1 MKIDASEQIEKFQ
14 DFLEQSYQ
22 KELHEK
28 LNKGINFIVLDFF
41 RLAEFDPKIADQL
54 LEEPEETVKAAELAL
69 EQFEVKKG
77 FRIRF
82 SNLPKSQ
89 EIFIRNIRSKHLR
102 RFIAVEG
109 IIRQSSEVRP
119 QVITAKFECPS
130 CGNTITM
137 PQVDQQFRE
146 PTRCTCGRKGR
157 FRLLDKELVDVQRL
171 VIEESPENLSGG
183 AQPKRLQVFLREDL
197 VEPRMES
204 RTTPGTRVLVNGL
217 VFEVPI
223 QTRTGGISTRF
234 DIAMHANF
242 LMPLEEDFSDIQ
254 VTVEDEEM
262 IKKLAKDKNI
272 YERLIASVAPSIH
285 GHTKIKEAIL
295 LQLFSGVRK
304 LKKDGTKV
312 RGDMHVLLVGD
323 PGCGKSQ
330 LLTFVHSSAPKARY
344 VAGRSTSGAGITAS
358 VVKDEFLKGWALEA
372 GAMVLAD
379 KGTLVLDEMDKM
391 SVEDTSA
398 LHQAMEQQEITISKA
413 NIQACYS
420 EDTEVLTS
428 EGWKKYSEVKNK
440 KIAQYDP
447 KSRTIK
453 FLPHKGLFVY
463 NFNKKMYHFKNK
475 RNDIF
480 VTPNHKM
487 LFKEMRHK
495 DYQFLEAEN
504 INYSR
509 IKFINSGD
517 FVSSE
522 TKVFNLSPIKHKQ
535 NRKHPKYVHQE
546 NVKKIPMDLWLE
558 FLGYFLTE
566 GGLQGASSFGIP
578 QKDKQNVDKIRK
590 CLVKLSR
597 YVGFTLSETKEGVYT
612 RFQITNT
619 QLFKYLKNNCGEC
632 CIEKRFPLDLSL
644 FSKKQLNILYSA
656 MMLGDGSSDDKSY
669 SSTSIELINI
679 FQAIACLVGKS
690 ANMHVQYEEGYRENR
705 VTTYR
710 VSLCDKIEPSIR
722 MNQVKRVKYK
732 GKVYCFATKTGF
744 FVTRRNGK
752 IAIQGNTLR
761 TQTSILAAANPKFGR
776 FDPFTP
782 IPMQIDLPPA
792 LINRFD
798 LIFVLRDLPN
808 KELDTKIATAVL
820 AYHSYEDKAPEI
832 HKDILRKYLAYS
844 KQKVFPKLTKDA
856 IEEIKNFYV
865 QLRSMGQSGDDGGL
879 KAIPISPRQLEA
891 IVRLAEASARLK
903 LQEDVTVEDA
913 RRAIGLIKYCL
924 SEVGM
929 DPETGQIDID
939 RMSSGITASTR
950 GAILQVRDMIFDLC
964 EQKQGAISVNDD
976 LKPKV
981 FEKGITEQKLEDAI
995 SKLKRSGDVFAPKNG
1010 YLQKI

>member
-1 MKIDASEQIEKFQ
+1 MKIDASDQIEKFQ
-14 DFLEQSYQ
+14 DFIEQSYQ

-28 LNKGINFIVLDFF
+28 LNKGISFLVLDFF
-41 RLAEFDPKIADQL
+41 KLAEFNPNLADQL
-54 LEEPEETVKAAELAL
+54 LEEPEETLKAAELAL
-69 EQFEVKKG
+69 EQFDVEKG

-89 EIFIRNIRSKHLR
+89 EIFIRNIRSKHLKK
-102 RFIAVEG
+102 FIAVEG

-119 QVITAKFECPS
+119 QVVTAKFECPS

-157 FRLLDKELVDVQRL
+157 FRLLDKDLVDVQRL
-171 VIEESPENLSGG
+171 VIEESPESLSGG

-204 RTTPGTRVLVNGL
+204 RTTPGTRVLVSGI

-242 LMPLEEDFSDIQ
+242 LEPLEEDFSDIQ
-254 VTVEDEEM
+254 VSVEDEKV
-262 IKKLAKDKNI
+262 IKDLAKDKNI

-330 LLTFVHSSAPKARY
+330 LLTFVHTSAPKARY

-413 NIQACYS
+413 NIQA
-420 EDTEVLTS
+420 
-428 EGWKKYSEVKNK
+428 
-440 KIAQYDP
+440 
-447 KSRTIK
+447 
-453 FLPHKGLFVY
+453 
-463 NFNKKMYHFKNK
+463 
-475 RNDIF
+475 
-480 VTPNHKM
+480 
-487 LFKEMRHK
+487 
-495 DYQFLEAEN
+495 
-504 INYSR
+504 
-509 IKFINSGD
+509 
-517 FVSSE
+517 
-522 TKVFNLSPIKHKQ
+522 
-535 NRKHPKYVHQE
+535 
-546 NVKKIPMDLWLE
+546 
-558 FLGYFLTE
+558 
-566 GGLQGASSFGIP
+566 
-578 QKDKQNVDKIRK
+578 
-590 CLVKLSR
+590 
-597 YVGFTLSETKEGVYT
+597 
-612 RFQITNT
+612 
-619 QLFKYLKNNCGEC
+619 
-632 CIEKRFPLDLSL
+632 
-644 FSKKQLNILYSA
+644 
-656 MMLGDGSSDDKSY
+656 
-669 SSTSIELINI
+669 
-679 FQAIACLVGKS
+679 
-690 ANMHVQYEEGYRENR
+690 
-705 VTTYR
+705 
-710 VSLCDKIEPSIR
+710 
-722 MNQVKRVKYK
+722 
-732 GKVYCFATKTGF
+732 
-744 FVTRRNGK
+744 
-752 IAIQGNTLR
+752 TLR

-782 IPMQIDLPPA
+782 IPQQIDLPPA

-798 LIFVLRDLPN
+798 LIFVLRDLPD
-808 KELDTKIATAVL
+808 KELDGKIATAVL
-820 AYHSYEDKAPEI
+820 AYHSYEDKEPEI
-832 HKDILRKYLAYS
+832 HKDVLRKYLAYS
-844 KQKVFPKLTKDA
+844 KQKVFPKLTKKA
-856 IEEIKNFYV
+856 IEEIKHFYV
-865 QLRSMGQSGDDGGL
+865 QLRSMGQTGDGQI
-879 KAIPISPRQLEA
+879 KAIPISARQLEA

-903 LQEDVTVEDA
+903 LQEEVTVEDA
-913 RRAIGLIKYCL
+913 RRAIGLVKHCL

-939 RMSSGITASTR
+939 RINSGITASTR
-950 GAILQVRDMIFDLC
+950 GAILQVRDIIFDLC
-964 EQKQGAISVNDD
+964 EQKQGAISVNED

-981 FEKGITEQKLEDAI
+981 FEKGITEQKLEESI
-995 SKLKRSGDVFAPKNG
+995 SKLKRSGDIFAPKNG